1 MNWTLILPE
10 LVLAL
15 AGLGLLVAG
24 VIPKREIHFP
34 IAMGTLA
41 ALLAAAALTIA
52 QADGVAFGGLYVAD
66 AFSRF
71 GKLLVLA
78 GTALGIILAI
88 DFNERS
94 GLARFEFPVL
104 LLFATVGMMIM
115 VSANDLMT
123 LYMGL

>member
-10 LVLAL
+10 LVLSL

-52 QADGVAFGGLYVAD
+52 QADGVAFGGLYIAD

-78 GTALGIILAI
+78 GWRVVEATDPDLQHRSAFAGVAASLSFLLAGGLQTSRALSVA
-88 DFNERS
+88 EQHEAHRS
-94 GLARFEFPVL
+94 
-104 LLFATVGMMIM
+104 
-115 VSANDLMT
+115 
-123 LYMGL
+123 